1 MFDKFKAIYV
11 NDDKIVEFVNIND
24 IVLESQ
30 TMEKVGMENEAHIE
44 CFNFLIFFSS
54 RDLAENDG
62 WNIYVH
68 FGLRLAVTELLDEV
82 VGVLCTNNIIA
93 KIVGDDDKGNVDNF
107 PPFMVKKP
115 GIE

>member
-54 RDLAENDG
+54 RDLEEVDCQ
-62 WNIYVH
+62 NIYVH
-68 FGLRLAVTELLDEV
+68 FALGPADAEV
-82 VGVLCTNNIIA
+82 FG
-93 KIVGDDDKGNVDNF
+93 
-107 PPFMVKKP
+107 
-115 GIE
+115 